1 MVHYS
6 CNQTVVVVVSANG
19 HPPGGRVVAVPA
31 REIPVA
37 AECDVLVCGG
47 GVAGLSAAVAAAR
60 AGARTVLAERAGFL
74 GGTATG
80 ALMALI
86 VIPFEQLSGF
96 PRELF
101 GRLADRNGAGTGQ
114 VVPWDPEEYKLVALE
129 MAQEAGVDVL
139 LYSVVSEPITDG
151 RVVRGAILE
160 NKSGRQAILSRVTID
175 ATADADVAARAGAAF
190 QRGRESDGAMRPAT
204 VMGRFANVDL
214 LRLARWVADHPG
226 DFAADPNRRVLDLE
240 SGLVRID
247 GFYSVV
253 EEAKQRGL
261 LPADTPV
268 NYLRFSG
275 LVRPPVMAE
284 HADLICNSTRVYGVD
299 GTRAADLTRGEI
311 EGRRQLHGL
320 VGACRQLL
328 PGFEN
333 SFLVSTSSYLGV
345 RETRRIVGRHTLTY
359 DEMANRHTFPDSIAV
374 MSSVDYGTAEVHGP
388 EAGHEGSREDRWARD
403 LVLELT
409 QLEFP
414 AAALVPRDLD
424 GLLVAGRCASV
435 THDVDK
441 FTRNMGPA
449 ALMGQAAG
457 TLAATLTQG
466 NGSFDDLPIAEAQDR
481 LRAAGVPVHLPD
493 VAAPAR

>member
-1 MVHYS
+1 MA
-6 CNQTVVVVVSANG
+6 VSDSQAQSLA
-19 HPPGGRVVAVPA
+19 RSIEVPA
-31 REIPVA
+31 RQVPVA

-47 GVAGLSAAVAAAR
+47 GVAGLSAAVTAAR
-60 AGARTVLAERAGFL
+60 EGAHTVLIERAGFL

-86 VIPFEQLSGF
+86 VIPFDQLTGF

-101 GRLADRNGAGTGQ
+101 ERLAARGGAGAGP

-129 MAQEAGVDVL
+129 MAQEAGAEIL
-139 LYSVVSEPITDG
+139 LYSVASEPIVRDG
-151 RVVRGAILE
+151 VVRGVLVE
-160 NKSGRQAILSRVTID
+160 NKSGRQAILAKVTID

-190 QRGRESDGAMRPAT
+190 QQGRESDGAMRPAT

-214 LRLARWVADHPG
+214 VRLARWVAEHPE
-226 DFAADPNRRVLDLE
+226 DFAADPNRRVLDLG

-247 GFYSVV
+247 GFYSIVD
-253 EEAKQRGL
+253 EARLRGL

-275 LVRPPVMAE
+275 LLRPPAVAE

-299 GTRAADLTRGEI
+299 GTNAADITRGEI
-311 EGRRQLHGL
+311 EGRRQLHSL
-320 VGACRQLL
+320 VGACQQLL
-328 PGFEN
+328 PGFEH
-333 SFLVSTSSYLGV
+333 SYLASTSSYLGV
-345 RETRRIVGRHTLTY
+345 RETRRIVGRRTLSY
-359 DEMANRHTFPDSIAV
+359 EDLAGRRHFADSIAV

-388 EAGHEGSREDRWARD
+388 EAGHEGSSQDRWARE

-414 AAALVPRDLD
+414 ADALVPRDLH

-449 ALMGQAAG
+449 ALTGQAAG
-457 TLAATLTQG
+457 TLAATLAQG
-466 NGSFDDLPIAEAQDR
+466 HGSFGQLPVKRVQER
-481 LRAAGVPVHLPD
+481 LRAAGVPIRLAD
-493 VAAPAR
+493 VAVPRR